1 MAEVFINYRR
11 DDGDAVA
18 DLIALYLSQRFGAEH
33 VFKASR
39 SIPPGTEYRSA
50 LNGAVR
56 DCEVLFAVMGP
67 DWPRSERLRDPD
79 DWVRNEILEAF
90 AANKCVIPV
99 LSGRTTDRLRAADLP
114 QELARL
120 AYLQSR
126 RFDTQTSQADLDQI
140 GQVVI
145 DLVPSLQAAD
155 RSTGEPA
162 APGATDNS
170 ASNVSGTVVQSGAI
184 GGDVV
189 NVSDIHGPTQVG
201 GGNTQNNFLS
211 RPPKAR
217 QPRQQPID
225 RLRWLADRFVRPP
238 NFDAAAVALLKPGT
252 VVLDGQPGTGRIT
265 AAKTLLLGSSSEAE
279 RVHELQ
285 PEEPGEET
293 SFWINPDSVGPD
305 DRVWVDLSDPE
316 QPGLWDVIQGELPTL
331 HARVLKCNARLVV
344 IKPYGAELRPDFR
357 QFRRTIERAPTQEA
371 FSHLLRT
378 EGLLRGEDLA
388 LPRFLADMPSM
399 EAIQQF
405 IDYVLDARDHSAGE
419 GDLASWIAAA
429 EERAS
434 PQEKHVAEALA
445 TLTEAPERALLLS
458 VAMLHGAHA
467 DVIDR
472 AATALLVSL
481 QDQPGTAL
489 GRFPLHERLVKVGV
503 KPDAMQHVRFT
514 RPGYEFAVRAFFWK
528 HFPELQNPI
537 ATWVRDTIDSKELS
551 EAEQEALARGFVD
564 QCLDQR
570 YQDFWTGLVKH
581 LTTESPSPS
590 RIAAATA
597 VLRHGLRDQK
607 SGRTFRQ
614 QIRQWSLAGDLSP
627 RLAVVLVEACV
638 EIAETYPQQAIVRL
652 HHVVRHYPGQTD
664 ARETLTGLASSD
676 PWLLSYFLRRLSR
689 TRSERTRDTDAGL
702 FLDIADARLF
712 TTRWPASRLIAKRQ
726 VAGDLA
732 ASWALAFTQL
742 PAETWAPAAHQWL
755 SYAAEDDVNRQA
767 LLNVLVDGAGRR
779 ADLLSRLFGMA
790 HRAEFR
796 DVISSPLLKKIS
808 AVQGVD
814 LT

>member
-1 MAEVFINYRR
+1 VAEVFINYRR

-33 VFKASR
+33 VFRASR

-56 DCEVLFAVMGP
+56 GCEVLFAVMGP
-67 DWPRSERLRDPD
+67 DWPHSERLRDPD

-99 LSGRTTDRLRAADLP
+99 LIGRTTDRLRAADLP

-140 GQVVI
+140 GQTVI

-162 APGATDNS
+162 APGATNNS
-170 ASNVSGTVVQSGAI
+170 AGNVSGTVIQSGAI
-184 GGDVV
+184 GGDMMD
-189 NVSDIHGPTQVG
+189 VSGTNGPTQVG
-201 GGNTQNNFLS
+201 GHGNTLNNYLS
-211 RPPKAR
+211 PPPKVR

-225 RLRWLADRFVRPP
+225 RLRWLANHFVRPP
-238 NFDAAAVALLKPGT
+238 NFDAAAAALLKPGT
-252 VVLDGQPGTGRIT
+252 MVLDGQPGTGRTT
-265 AAKTLLLGSSSEAE
+265 AAKMLLRSSSEAE
-279 RVHELQ
+279 RVHELLPDS
-285 PEEPGEET
+285 PEEET
-293 SFWINPDSVGPD
+293 SFRLSPGSVGPD
-305 DRVWVDLSDPE
+305 DRVWVDLSDPK
-316 QPGLWDVIQGELPTL
+316 PGLWDVIQEELPTL
-331 HARVLKCNARLVV
+331 HERVLTCNARLVV

-357 QFRRTIERAPTQEA
+357 EFRTTIGRAPAKEV
-371 FSHLLRT
+371 FNHLLRT
-378 EGLLRGEDLA
+378 EGLLHGEDLT
-388 LPRFLADMPSM
+388 LPRSLADMPSM
-399 EAIQQF
+399 ATIQQF
-405 IDYVLDARDHSAGE
+405 IDYVLDARGDPAGE

-434 PQEKHVAEALA
+434 PQEEHVADTLT

-481 QDQPGTAL
+481 QDQPSTAL
-489 GRFPLHERLVKVGV
+489 GRLPLHKRLVKVGA
-503 KPDAMQHVRFT
+503 KPDTMRHVRFT

-528 HFPELQNPI
+528 HYPELHYPI

-551 EAEQEALARGFVD
+551 EAEQKALARGFVD
-564 QCLDQR
+564 QCLERR
-570 YQDFWTGLVKH
+570 YQDLWTDLVEH
-581 LTTESPSPS
+581 LTRKSPSPS
-590 RIAAATA
+590 CLAVAIAA
-597 VLRHGLRDQK
+597 LRHGLRDQEN
-607 SGRTFRQ
+607 GRAFRQ
-614 QIRQWSLAGDLSP
+614 QIYRWSTAGDLSL
-627 RLAVVLVEACV
+627 RLASVLVEACV
-638 EIAETYPQQAIVRL
+638 EMADTYPEQALVRL
-652 HHVVRHYPGQTD
+652 HHVVRHYPEQAD
-664 ARETLTGLASSD
+664 ARGTLTGLASSD
-676 PWLLSYFLRRLSR
+676 PWLLSYFLARLGGP
-689 TRSERTRDTDAGL
+689 RSERALDTDAGL
-702 FLDIADARLF
+702 FLGIADAGRF
-712 TTRWPASRLIAKRQ
+712 TTRWPASRLIAQRQ
-726 VAGDLA
+726 IADDLA
-732 ASWALAFTQL
+732 AGWTLAFTRL
-742 PAETWAPAAHQWL
+742 AAETWAPSAHEWL
-755 SYAAEDDVNRQA
+755 RHAAEDDVNRHA
-767 LLNVLVDGAGRR
+767 LLDVLVNGAGRR

-796 DVISSPLLKKIS
+796 DVISKPLLKKINAAQNS
-808 AVQGVD
+808 N